1 LGRVLEYANIRH
13 LGGGR
18 KGLFLLLRY
27 VFIVTASYLL
37 LFQAP
42 GALPLPTIAVV
53 IATAL
58 ASNVAFS
65 FVPARHVLSW
75 YLGAPVLVADTLW
88 VSWAMRATGAAGQEF
103 FLLYS
108 FVLFLATLGASLPI
122 MLLGSG
128 VLCAASFL
136 FVSPAI
142 MWTSAHLLRVVFLY
156 VGALFYGHVLG
167 QLRRERARAD
177 RGYAWARELE
187 AKVAERTE
195 ELQRLYE
202 QCLAANR
209 LKSEFIASMSHE
221 LRTPLHIMMGYTEML
236 LDGNPGRTSAERDQ
250 MVLRIR
256 EASHG
261 LLQLVDGVLDL
272 RKLES
277 GRVPLEIEPV
287 QLALF
292 LAHFQRRERIPVA
305 PNVSLR
311 WGIDPA
317 LPEIETDVAKL
328 SIILDN
334 LVNNAIKFTRNGTI
348 TVTASDVP
356 GERCVVFRVED
367 TGPGIPSEHL
377 AAIFEPFHQVDERSN
392 RANGVGLGLAIVRGY
407 ASLLGGEIRVSS
419 EPGVGTSFEVTLPYR
434 PGAPASD
441 TRPAAEQRE
450 QRRAA

>member
-1 LGRVLEYANIRH
+1 MLEYASIRH

-88 VSWAMRATGAAGQEF
+88 VSWAMRATGAVGQEF

-236 LDGNPGRTSAERDQ
+236 LDGDGGRPSEEHDQ
-250 MVLRIR
+250 MVVRIR

-261 LLQLVDGVLDL
+261 LLELVDGLLDL

-277 GRVPLEIEPV
+277 GKMPLEIEPV
-287 QLALF
+287 QLAPF
-292 LAHFQRRERIPVA
+292 LGHFQRRERLPVA
-305 PNVSLR
+305 PNVALR
-311 WGIDPA
+311 WRIDPA
-317 LPEIETDVAKL
+317 LPDIETDVAKL
-328 SIILDN
+328 SIVLDN
-334 LVNNAIKFTRNGTI
+334 LVNNAIKFTRGGTI
-348 TVTASDVP
+348 TVSARDVP
-356 GERCVVFRVED
+356 GERRVVFGVED

-377 AAIFEPFHQVDERSN
+377 TAIFEPFHQVDGGAQ
-392 RANGVGLGLAIVRGY
+392 RADGVGLGLAIARHYV
-407 ASLLGGEIRVSS
+407 SLLGGEISVSS
-419 EPGVGTSFEVTLPYR
+419 KPGVGTSFEVTLPYW
-434 PGAPASD
+434 PGEPASV
-441 TRPAAEQRE
+441 TRPAAERPRE
-450 QRRAA
+450 QRAA

>member
-1 LGRVLEYANIRH
+1 MPCPRRICPGTPLTRSRARLPGAGRRSWYGACSHFSRVLEYADIPH

-27 VFIVTASYLL
+27 VFIVAASYLL

-65 FVPARHVLSW
+65 FVPARHVLTW

-88 VSWAMRATGAAGQEF
+88 GSWAMHATAAVGQEF
-103 FLLYS
+103 FLVYS
-108 FVLFLATLGASLPI
+108 FVLFLAMLGASLPI

-167 QLRRERARAD
+167 QLRRERVRAD

-236 LDGNPGRTSAERDQ
+236 LDGDGGRTSTERDQ
-250 MVLRIR
+250 MVVRIR
-256 EASHG
+256 EASQG
-261 LLQLVDGVLDL
+261 LLQLVDGLLDL

-277 GRVPLEIEPV
+277 GKMPLEIEPV
-287 QLALF
+287 
-292 LAHFQRRERIPVA
+292 R
-305 PNVSLR
+305 
-311 WGIDPA
+311 
-317 LPEIETDVAKL
+317 
-328 SIILDN
+328 
-334 LVNNAIKFTRNGTI
+334 
-348 TVTASDVP
+348 
-356 GERCVVFRVED
+356 
-367 TGPGIPSEHL
+367 L
-377 AAIFEPFHQVDERSN
+377 AAFI
-392 RANGVGLGLAIVRGY
+392 G
-407 ASLLGGEIRVSS
+407 
-419 EPGVGTSFEVTLPYR
+419 
-434 PGAPASD
+434 
-441 TRPAAEQRE
+441 
-450 QRRAA
+450 

>member
-1 LGRVLEYANIRH
+1 
-13 LGGGR
+13 
-18 KGLFLLLRY
+18 
-27 VFIVTASYLL
+27 
-37 LFQAP
+37 
-42 GALPLPTIAVV
+42 
-53 IATAL
+53 
-58 ASNVAFS
+58 
-65 FVPARHVLSW
+65 
-75 YLGAPVLVADTLW
+75 
-88 VSWAMRATGAAGQEF
+88 
-103 FLLYS
+103 
-108 FVLFLATLGASLPI
+108 
-122 MLLGSG
+122 
-128 VLCAASFL
+128 
-136 FVSPAI
+136 
-142 MWTSAHLLRVVFLY
+142 
-156 VGALFYGHVLG
+156 
-167 QLRRERARAD
+167 
-177 RGYAWARELE
+177 
-187 AKVAERTE
+187 
-195 ELQRLYE
+195 
-202 QCLAANR
+202 
-209 LKSEFIASMSHE
+209 
-221 LRTPLHIMMGYTEML
+221 
-236 LDGNPGRTSAERDQ
+236 

-261 LLQLVDGVLDL
+261 LLQLVNGVLDL

-287 QLALF
+287 QLTLF

-305 PNVSLR
+305 PNVTLR

-348 TVTASDVP
+348 TVSASDVP
-356 GERCVVFRVED
+356 GERCVAFRVED

-407 ASLLGGEIRVSS
+407 ASLLGGEIRVFS